1 MHPSICRYSKDQFKS
16 LGLTD
21 CFNTHTVPLISEVQ
35 YKKQLSMVKGGFA
48 NVIDVLFDSR
58 DGSLDNA
65 VSKYVGENAPEC
77 VRSFVQN
84 ILLAPVQS
92 IQSAPNDDVAL
103 EMIIPRSA
111 QTASEMA
118 PYLDNM
124 RQIVADARA
133 AAQPQNLDNNGTD

>member
-1 MHPSICRYSKDQFKS
+1 MHPKFCRYSKEQFS
-16 LGLTD
+16 ALGLTD
-21 CFNTHTVPLISEVQ
+21 QFNEKVVLPGCPLQLS
-35 YKKQLSMVKGGFA
+35 KQLSMVKGGFA
-48 NVIDVLFDSR
+48 NVIDLLFDSR

-77 VRSFVQN
+77 VKSFVQN
-84 ILLAPVQS
+84 ILLAPVKS

-124 RQIVADARA
+124 RQIVSDARA
-133 AAQPQNLDNNGTD
+133 AVQPQNSSSNGTD